1 MNKQRKERINR
12 QKKLK
17 EWSKLVRQR
26 DGNMCQICGSIKFL
40 NAHHIFPKEAKM
52 YKYLMFDL
60 DNGITLCSNHHKFSY
75 EMSPHKNPLLFVV
88 WFINNRTKQFMKLMD
103 KLK

>member
-1 MNKQRKERINR
+1 MLKVRRDRIDK

-26 DGNMCQICGSIKFL
+26 DSNKCVVCSSTKFL
-40 NAHHIFPKEAKM
+40 NAHHILPKEAKI
-52 YKYLMFDL
+52 YKDLMLDL
-60 DNGITLCSNHHKFSY
+60 DNGITLCSKHHKFSY